1 MKLLLLHGV
10 AINSSRLRLA
20 AFKQK
25 FSANEIVVYESGTSI
40 QEIMGGLL
48 TLPLLSEQRLII
60 LENPPED
67 LANYTLYPIPY
78 LSEGKASSAYTLILW
93 FDHEVGE
100 KSKVLDWVKKNKGEV
115 LYFPEAK
122 EVSVFPFL
130 DYLAAKDQKA
140 FLEIEKLKKGSFDIH
155 YLLTMTFYLLR
166 NLVVTPKNA
175 PEFVRK
181 KLIRQRT
188 GFSREKLTSLYKAIL
203 EIDFKIKSGLLE
215 KSQAEFLLVNNFLK

>member
-1 MKLLLLHGV
+1 MKLLLLHGP
-10 AINSSRLRLA
+10 AINSSRLRLSV
-20 AFKQK
+20 FRQK
-25 FSANEIVVYESGTSI
+25 FSANEVMVYESGAGI

-48 TLPLLSEQRLII
+48 TMPLLSEQRLII

-67 LANYTLYPIPY
+67 FTVDSFDSTDSL
-78 LSEGKASSAYTLILW
+78 TLILW
-93 FDHEVGE
+93 FDREVSE

-130 DYLAAKDQKA
+130 DCLAAKDQKA
-140 FLEIEKLKKGSFDIH
+140 FLEIEKLKKGGFDIY

-175 PEFVRK
+175 PDFIRN
-181 KLIRQRT
+181 KLIKQRN
-188 GFSREKLTSLYKAIL
+188 GFSKEKLTSLYKDLL

-215 KSQAEFLLVNNFLK
+215 KPQAEFLLVNKFLE